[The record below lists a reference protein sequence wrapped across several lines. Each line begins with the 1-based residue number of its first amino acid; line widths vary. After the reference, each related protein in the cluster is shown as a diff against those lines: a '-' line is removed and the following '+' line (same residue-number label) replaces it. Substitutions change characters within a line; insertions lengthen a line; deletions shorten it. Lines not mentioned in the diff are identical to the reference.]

1 MNHIKLIE
9 LTVSGPN
16 VVTSNIKF
24 AKKLTIISGPSNVGK
39 SCIYKC
45 LDYALGA
52 KNNNNEL
59 PLDPNDGY
67 DTIKLKLENDHG
79 AATLTR
85 KLGTNE
91 IHVDSNITGLESTNY
106 VFNESKKNP
115 HGFNELFLTLLGA
128 PTNIKLPRNDKGDEA
143 GFTWRT
149 LLQGFFIEE
158 EETDTK
164 KPILLPSQFGQPL
177 YLASMIY
184 MITEDELDIYKKN
197 EKSISIKK
205 ARKNALLEYIGN
217 QREKY
222 KTKLSELTEQLS
234 AFGADFDFKRKI
246 NELNEKLRNVNQE
259 IDSYTINNKIL
270 VSEMMNVQDR
280 LAKNNASMINYS
292 SLQKSYSSEIERL
305 TFIVDN
311 AALLK
316 NKQTKSRCPFCDN
329 EVTPRDHSSYIK
341 ASQAELIKVVNY
353 SNALEDTRSELKDQ
367 IDDDKALLQ
376 DYKERIDDN
385 KNTINTML
393 IPQREELTSLIKQYE
408 SYFQIKSLYDSMET
422 IDNGFGNDILELEN
436 EKIEEFKKFKGKD
449 ILYPL
454 IQTKMET
461 YSKSILESIGY
472 APINNI
478 EFTKDRFDLVIN
490 NKAKVYNGKGYKA
503 LTNSVVLLAWRQLM
517 EDSAK
522 INPHFYFFDSP
533 LKGLFLPEG
542 IEVTRNIRKGFF
554 QYLADLDTTDQIII
568 VENTNN
574 GELPIIESGED
585 TMIYNFTK
593 SNTGNYG
600 FLVSV
605 RNEEDKSN
613 D

>member
-24 AKKLTIISGPSNVGK
+24 ARKLTIISGPSNVGK

-91 IHVDSNITGLESTNY
+91 IHVDSNITGLESTSY

-115 HGFNELFLTLLGA
+115 HSFNELFLTLLGA

-259 IDSYTINNKIL
+259 IDSYTINNKVL

-422 IDNGFGNDILELEN
+422 IDNDFGNDILELEN

>member
-16 VVTSNIKF
+16 VETSYIKF

-52 KNNNNEL
+52 QNKNTEL

-67 DTIKLKLENDHG
+67 DTIKLKLENEHG
-79 AATLTR
+79 TATLTR

-91 IHVDSNITGLESTNY
+91 IHVDSNIIGLESRNY
-106 VFNESKKNP
+106 VFKESKKNT
-115 HGFNELFLTLLGA
+115 HNFNELFLTLLGA

-158 EETDTK
+158 EEADTK

-177 YLASMIY
+177 YLASIIY
-184 MITEDELDIYKKN
+184 MITEDELDIYKKD

-205 ARKNALLEYIGN
+205 ARKNALVEYIGN

-234 AFGADFDFKRKI
+234 AFEPDFDFKGKI

-259 IDSYTINNKIL
+259 IDSYTINNKVL
-270 VSEMMNVQDR
+270 VSEMMDVQDR

-311 AALLK
+311 ATLLK
-316 NKQTKSRCPFCDN
+316 NKQTKSRSPFCDN
-329 EVTPRDHSSYIK
+329 EFTPHDHSAYIK
-341 ASQAELIKVVNY
+341 ASQAELMKVVNY
-353 SNALEDTRSELKDQ
+353 SNTLEDTRSELKDQ
-367 IDDDKALLQ
+367 IDDDEALLQ
-376 DYKERIDDN
+376 DYKERIDEN
-385 KNTINTML
+385 KNTINSML

-533 LKGLFLPEG
+533 LKGLYLPEG

-568 VENTNN
+568 IENTNN